1 MPLTK
6 YFDLAQGNLDF
17 FQALIEQENLL
28 SFHAAVQHLG
38 KNEILE
44 SLKIV
49 KDVNMPS
56 ILGVH
61 PPLFNAVKRGDLD
74 LVQLLVEKGCDVN
87 AFAFSN
93 YGLYEYALLAQ
104 DNAKITHFLK
114 QQKTLEFNELK
125 KGLQQL
131 YHFASTD
138 HHKSFMNVLNKKFNG
153 RFSPLIANALTSRAV
168 HDDNP
173 KPIEFLTQKGVRYHH
188 IYHLPKFITV
198 LHFAVLS
205 GAENVTKS
213 LLSQRFNPNILDYK
227 KQTPL
232 ILAAQHKEGS
242 KIIPGLIKAHADIN
256 AQDYLKKTALHHAVQ
271 YNQVENAKLLIQNG
285 IDVHLCDIHEK
296 TALDI
301 AKGDRNQVLIKLIE
315 DSLSKPHLVKKQ
327 KMVKFQTLSRQ
338 NGI

>member
-17 FQALIEQENLL
+17 LQALIEQESLL

-44 SLKIV
+44 SLKTV
-49 KDVNMPS
+49 KDVNMLS

-61 PPLFNAVKRGDLD
+61 PPLFNAVKRENLD
-74 LVQLLVEKGCDVN
+74 LVKFLIEKGCDVN

-104 DNAKITHFLK
+104 DNHHILKFLK

-125 KGLQQL
+125 KGLRQL
-131 YHFASTD
+131 YLFASTD
-138 HHKSFMNVLNKKFNG
+138 HHKSFMHILNKKFNG
-153 RFSPLIANALTSRAV
+153 KFSSLIAGSLTSRAV
-168 HDDNP
+168 HEDNP
-173 KPIEFLTQKGVRYHH
+173 KAIDFLTQKGVRYHH
-188 IYHLPKFITV
+188 IHYLPKFITI
-198 LHFAVLS
+198 LHFAVLN
-205 GAENVTKS
+205 GAQNVVKS

-232 ILAAQHKEGS
+232 ILAAQHKEGA
-242 KIIPGLIKAHADIN
+242 KIIPDLLKAHADVN
-256 AQDYLKKTALHHAVQ
+256 AQDYLKKTALHYAVQ
-271 YNQVENAKLLIQNG
+271 YNQVENATLLIQNG
-285 IDVHLCDIHEK
+285 IDVHLCDVHEK

-301 AKGDRNQVLIKLIE
+301 AKGDRNQVLIRLIE
-315 DSLSKPHLVKKQ
+315 DSLSKPHLIKKQ
-327 KMVKFQTLSRQ
+327 KIVKFQNLSRQ
-338 NGI
+338 KDI